1 MGPGGAGGHPL
12 GSFPLLQRLANRA
25 RRVSGVLTLA
35 RRLSSLGA
43 TPLARVK
50 VFAVAVGLGARWILR
65 RPSSRLWEL
74 DLNWFGT
81 RRTLVVSDYG
91 ELQVMRDIVLD
102 EEYALPGIDPE
113 TILDL
118 GANIGLASA
127 WFRAHYPAARIVA
140 VEPDPETFAKL
151 ERNLGTDH
159 AVTLVRVA
167 VGRESGE
174 VDLFRPAGYSVASS
188 VSEAHADAG
197 LSARVRVCTIDEL
210 CSQHGLGQ
218 LDLLKLDVEGAEL
231 DAIDGFARLDSVGT
245 IVGEVH
251 RQLLEQEVDT
261 FFERLSAFEVE
272 RLSES
277 PETIAFIARK
287 AAEALPPLSDR
298 SGRAGVPTPHA

>member
-1 MGPGGAGGHPL
+1 
-12 GSFPLLQRLANRA
+12 
-25 RRVSGVLTLA
+25 
-35 RRLSSLGA
+35 
-43 TPLARVK
+43 VK
-50 VFAVAVGLGARWILR
+50 VFAAAVVLGARWILR

-74 DLNWFGT
+74 KLNWFGG
-81 RRTLVVSDYG
+81 RRTFVVSDYG
-91 ELQVMRDIVLD
+91 ELQVMRDIALD

-151 ERNLGTDH
+151 ERNLGADD
-159 AVTLVRVA
+159 AITLVQVA

-174 VDLFRPAGYSVASS
+174 VDLFHPAGYSVASS
-188 VSEAHADAG
+188 VGDAHADAG
-197 LSARVRVCTIDEL
+197 SSTRVRACTIDEV
-210 CSQHGLGQ
+210 CAEYGLGR

-231 DAIDGFARLDSVGT
+231 DAIDGFGGLDGVGT

-251 RQLLEQEVDT
+251 RQLLERDVDT

-277 PETIAFIARK
+277 PETIGFVARR
-287 AAEALPPLSDR
+287 APEALPPLSDR
-298 SGRAGVPTPHA
+298 SGREGVPTPHA